1 MFVMQQG
8 QEPSDRNGAQQ
19 AATAIDD
26 GDVRI
31 MTVNSGVN
39 AGLTG
44 LRFYFGRDVGV
55 SPTTL
60 YAAGDIASAAEAL
73 REFRAV
79 DPDADTYLPE
89 SLRDWA
95 RTVE

>member
-1 MFVMQQG
+1 MPRKKAARNRPQRQATPRHSIPT
-8 QEPSDRNGAQQ
+8 QRINSTNLSPAAAPATRDNLAPPDATDR
-19 AATAIDD
+19 AAKIA
-26 GDVRI
+26 
-31 MTVNSGVN
+31 
-39 AGLTG
+39 
-44 LRFYFGRDVGV
+44 
-55 SPTTL
+55 TL
-60 YAAGDIASAAEAL
+60 YATGDIDGAADAL